1 MIEPTVEPTNQDQG
15 QYTEDGEF
23 SNPVVNQHIGTDA
36 SYDNY
41 SSQPQADG
49 NELLEDSR
57 KFTLSLKVS
66 VDKNGTVALIFAAS
80 LIVLISAARACEGV
94 NNCSHDNGLVN
105 YAITVGVVSMLL
117 SGILILAAKYQPAL
131 ATNYAH
137 YVSIFL
143 LLWWGLGASIMTFND
158 PFPQVGNGYFA
169 SWLGFVMSG
178 SYASQTVD
186 SLANRTSNLQPAAL
200 DRAIVF
206 LIFMASVVVIIAAAV
221 LCDNKNSCDN
231 DFAFAVA
238 SGVLSALVC
247 IIYLLARG
255 AIPIN
260 LAAGFLGCWWL
271 ISTGVLT
278 FDEGDP
284 FGDVGNGYFAVW
296 CCFLGS
302 FYFCYHVFIGDMA
315 ASG

>member
-1 MIEPTVEPTNQDQG
+1 MIEPTVDETNQDKRE
-15 QYTEDGEF
+15 YTEEGEF
-23 SNPVVNQHIGTDA
+23 SNPVANQHIGTDT

-41 SSQPQADG
+41 SSPPQADG
-49 NELLEDSR
+49 NQLLEGDR

-94 NNCSHDNGLVN
+94 NNCSKDDGLVN
-105 YAITVGVVSMLL
+105 YAIAVGVVSMIL
-117 SGILILAAKYQPAL
+117 SGILILASKYQPAL

-158 PFPQVGNGYFA
+158 PFPEVGNGYFA

-178 SYASQTVD
+178 SFASQTVD

-206 LIFMASVVVIIAAAV
+206 LIFMASVVVIVAAAV
-221 LCDNKNSCDN
+221 LCDRMNSCNN
-231 DFAFAVA
+231 DYAFAVA

-255 AIPIN
+255 SLPIN
-260 LAAGFLGCWWL
+260 LTAGFLGCWWM

-284 FGDVGNGYFAVW
+284 FGGVGNGYFAVW

-302 FYFCYHVFIGDMA
+302 FYFCYHVFLGGMA